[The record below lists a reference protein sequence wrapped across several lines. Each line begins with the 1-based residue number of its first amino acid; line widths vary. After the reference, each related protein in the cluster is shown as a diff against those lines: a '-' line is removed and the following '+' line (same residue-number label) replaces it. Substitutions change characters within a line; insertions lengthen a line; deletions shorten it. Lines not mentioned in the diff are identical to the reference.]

1 MAAGNFTPSNHYHLR
16 DIMDSERLIKAEIS
30 LGTAVAANATWIA
43 AANDIVQ
50 LIAGL
55 LAIVATIFSIR
66 YYYIHGKRPK

>member
-16 DIMDSERLIKAEIS
+16 DIMGSKLRLAEIS

>member
-1 MAAGNFTPSNHYHLR
+1 
-16 DIMDSERLIKAEIS
+16 MDSKRLAEIS
-30 LGTAVAANATWIA
+30 LKTAVAANATWIA

-66 YYYIHGKRPK
+66 YYYIHGKRHK

>member
-1 MAAGNFTPSNHYHLR
+1 MAPISSIPSNHHHLR
-16 DIMDSERLIKAEIS
+16 EIMDSERLLRAEIS

-66 YYYIHGKRPK
+66 YYYIHGKRHK

>member
-1 MAAGNFTPSNHYHLR
+1 MAPISSIPSNHHHLR
-16 DIMDSERLIKAEIS
+16 EIMDSERLAEIS

-66 YYYIHGKRPK
+66 YYYIHGKRHK

>member
-1 MAAGNFTPSNHYHLR
+1 
-16 DIMDSERLIKAEIS
+16 MDSIRRAEIY

-66 YYYIHGKRPK
+66 YYYIHGKRRK

>member
-1 MAAGNFTPSNHYHLR
+1 MASISFIHSNHHHLR
-16 DIMDSERLIKAEIS
+16 EIMDSERLAEIS

-66 YYYIHGKRPK
+66 YYYIHGKRRK

>member
-1 MAAGNFTPSNHYHLR
+1 
-16 DIMDSERLIKAEIS
+16 MDSIRRAEIS

-66 YYYIHGKRPK
+66 YYYIHGKRRK

>member
-1 MAAGNFTPSNHYHLR
+1 MAPISSIPSNHHHLR
-16 DIMDSERLIKAEIS
+16 EIMDSERLAEIS

-66 YYYIHGKRPK
+66 YYYIHGKRRK